1 MYILCW
7 RYAREHYLYTK
18 YGGYAVV
25 EIKLGYKE
33 VEDAKKNLLSLYNN
47 MIKKQNLCVLLLD
60 LQIL

>member
-33 VEDAKKNLLSLYNN
+33 VEDAVPAFEEVTFFPSLN
-47 MIKKQNLCVLLLD
+47 QGLCLYHLYS
-60 LQIL
+60 